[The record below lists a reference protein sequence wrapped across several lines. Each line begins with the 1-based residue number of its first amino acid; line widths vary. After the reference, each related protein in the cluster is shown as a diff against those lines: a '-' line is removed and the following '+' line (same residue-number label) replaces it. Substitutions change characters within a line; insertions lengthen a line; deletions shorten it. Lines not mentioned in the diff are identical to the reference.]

1 MDLMC
6 NEGSASSSVQ
16 RTYLDKNLIKDG
28 RVLDRLLKIE
38 DHYIPR
44 CDYFKIVQ
52 KEIKPFMR
60 KLVVTWMFEV
70 CEESKCEDD
79 VFPLA
84 VNLLDRFLSIVS
96 IRKTQLQLLG
106 TSCMFIASKLKETI
120 PLTAEKLVIYTDNS
134 IKLEELLDWEILIL
148 NKLRWD
154 IAAIVPNDFLEFLFS
169 RITVPECLEKDYIL
183 KHCHTYIA
191 LCCIDFLFTNLNS
204 PSMIAAAA
212 ICATFQN
219 LRYQFGSFCPSNYE
233 LIQRLTEITG
243 VDEDCLV
250 ECRQRMDQVIR
261 THMNNDNNS
270 NADTS
275 KLEQQKHL
283 ENTPQQPVTPTDIQD
298 VAF

>member
-6 NEGSASSSVQ
+6 NEGGSACVQ
-16 RTYLDKNLIKDG
+16 RSYLDKNLIKDS
-28 RVLDRLLKIE
+28 RVLDRLLKLE

-70 CEESKCEDD
+70 CEESRCEDD

-84 VNLLDRFLSIVS
+84 VNLLDRFLSIVN
-96 IRKTQLQLLG
+96 IRKSQLQLLG
-106 TSCMFIASKLKETI
+106 TSCMFLASKLKETV

-134 IKLEELLDWEILIL
+134 INLEELLNWEILVL

-154 IAAIVPNDFLEFLFS
+154 IAAVVPNDFLEYLFA
-169 RITVPECLEKDYIL
+169 RMVIPDCIEKEYIL

-191 LCCIDFLFTNLNS
+191 LCCIDFLFSNLNS

-212 ICATFQN
+212 ICATFKN
-219 LRYQFGSFCPSNYE
+219 LRYQFGSMCPSNYE
-233 LIQRLTEITG
+233 LIQRLTEVTI

-250 ECRQRMDQVIR
+250 ECQQRMEEVIR
-261 THMNNDNNS
+261 TNMNSENNS
-270 NADTS
+270 NDSS
-275 KLEQQKHL
+275 KICEQDKHL
-283 ENTPQQPVTPTDIQD
+283 DSPPPLPVTPTDIQD
-298 VAF
+298 ITF